1 MGAPNAP
8 AGNASIQFIEIRA
21 TSAGGSLVFNTDGNN
36 GLPQPKLGP
45 TPLATAAQTARSAP
59 NPFDKSTSAPQGTS
73 VIGTDLT
80 ILGDRITIISAN
92 KLQVD
97 GDIRGNVHGK
107 QVVITEE
114 GSVVG
119 SVCAEAIEVRGG
131 VRGSIRAVTVKLQAS
146 AQVEGDIIHQKLSI
160 AEGAEFDGRIKLTK
174 DTSELMPILDPEVL
188 ERNRINGDHGRTT
201 GIDPTIENTN

>member
-1 MGAPNAP
+1 
-8 AGNASIQFIEIRA
+8 
-21 TSAGGSLVFNTDGNN
+21 VFNTDSNN

-45 TPLATAAQTARSAP
+45 APLGATAQPLHAASAQPARSAP
-59 NPFDKSTSAPQGTS
+59 PNSPFEKAASAPTGTS

-107 QVVITEE
+107 QVIITEE

-119 SVCAEAIEVRGG
+119 TVSAEAIEVRGG
-131 VRGSIRAVTVKLQAS
+131 VRGSIRAVSVKLHAS
-146 AQVEGDIIHQKLSI
+146 AQVEGDITHQKLSI
-160 AEGAEFDGRIKLTK
+160 AEGAEFDGRVKLTK
-174 DTSELMPILDPEVL
+174 DVNELMPILDPEVL
-188 ERNRINGDHGRTT
+188 ERNRLNGNGEVGYGTARST
-201 GIDPTIENTN
+201 ES

>member
-1 MGAPNAP
+1 M
-8 AGNASIQFIEIRA
+8 
-21 TSAGGSLVFNTDGNN
+21 FNTDGNN

-45 TPLATAAQTARSAP
+45 SPLGAATQAARPAP
-59 NPFDKSTSAPQGTS
+59 SPFEKSTSAPSGTS

-97 GDIRGNVHGK
+97 GDVRGNVHGR

-119 SVCAEAIEVRGG
+119 MVCAEAIEVRGG
-131 VRGSIRAVTVKLQAS
+131 VRGSIRAVTVKLQAT
-146 AQVEGDIIHQKLSI
+146 AQVEGDITHQKLSI
-160 AEGAEFDGRIKLTK
+160 AEGAEFDGRIKLTR
-174 DTSELMPILDPEVL
+174 DVSELMPILDPEVL
-188 ERNRINGDHGRTT
+188 ERNRIDGEAGRGTATDHS
-201 GIDPTIENTN
+201 IESTN

>member
-1 MGAPNAP
+1 M
-8 AGNASIQFIEIRA
+8 
-21 TSAGGSLVFNTDGNN
+21 FNTDPKN

-45 TPLATAAQTARSAP
+45 TPLGASVQPPRPSAPFEKSATAS
-59 NPFDKSTSAPQGTS
+59 SGTS

-97 GDIRGNVHGK
+97 GDVRGNVHGK

-119 SVCAEAIEVRGG
+119 MVCAEAIEVRGG
-131 VRGSIRAVTVKLQAS
+131 VRGSIRAVSVKLQAS
-146 AQVEGDIIHQKLSI
+146 AQVEGDITHQKLSI
-160 AEGAEFDGRIKLTK
+160 AEGAEFDGRVRLAK
-174 DTSELMPILDPEVL
+174 DANELMPVLDPEVI
-188 ERNRINGDHGRTT
+188 ERDRVSAQSGHIHNNGQLSDST
-201 GIDPTIENTN
+201 D

>member
-1 MGAPNAP
+1 M
-8 AGNASIQFIEIRA
+8 
-21 TSAGGSLVFNTDGNN
+21 SAGGDLVFNTDPTKN

-45 TPLATAAQTARSAP
+45 TPLTAAPAAPAPRAAPSPFERSA
-59 NPFDKSTSAPQGTS
+59 SAPSGTS

-119 SVCAEAIEVRGG
+119 MVCAEAIEVRGG
-131 VRGSIRAVTVKLQAS
+131 VRGSIRAVSVKLQAG
-146 AQVEGDIIHQKLSI
+146 AQVEGDITHQKLMI
-160 AEGAEFDGRIKLTK
+160 AEGAEFDGRVKLTK
-174 DTSELMPILDPEVL
+174 DPNELIPVLDPEVI
-188 ERNRINGDHGRTT
+188 ERGRLNGDADRFATPDQT
-201 GIDPTIENTN
+201 SESTM